1 MIYPKIDKQ
10 KVILTCCLTGTGTA
24 EQIRGLIDD
33 SIPSDIDITVV
44 SYDYDQLNNQSTA
57 DALLDGYDILG
68 VIGTVNPKL
77 SGIEF
82 IPLEEVVS
90 GEAERKME
98 KILSPVI
105 SHERIQEINDHLV
118 RNFSVRQLIGSLTIL
133 DTDKIMNHI
142 EDCLKQ
148 YEVTDGKA
156 LSNSTKINLFIHV
169 GCLVERLIRRSPIED
184 YPDIDAFEAE
194 RTEEIAKIRSAF
206 SGIENTYSVKIPLY
220 EIGYIYDIINGI

>member
-1 MIYPKIDKQ
+1 
-10 KVILTCCLTGTGTA
+10 
-24 EQIRGLIDD
+24 
-33 SIPSDIDITVV
+33 
-44 SYDYDQLNNQSTA
+44 
-57 DALLDGYDILG
+57 
-68 VIGTVNPKL
+68 
-77 SGIEF
+77 
-82 IPLEEVVS
+82 
-90 GEAERKME
+90 ME

-169 GCLVERLIRRSPIED
+169 GCLAERLIRRSRSKTIL
-184 YPDIDAFEAE
+184 ISMHLEAE

-206 SGIENTYSVKIPLY
+206 SGIENTYSVKIPLS
-220 EIGYIYDIINGI
+220 EIGYIYDINKWNIR